1 MSNERGKNEVKV
13 FFLKPNWSFQWYTYR
28 ALYVVSAVI
37 YVNTCSVVSSK
48 IIIMASK
55 QQYLL
60 ATVSD
65 IY

>member
-55 QQYLL
+55 Q
-60 ATVSD
+60 
-65 IY
+65 